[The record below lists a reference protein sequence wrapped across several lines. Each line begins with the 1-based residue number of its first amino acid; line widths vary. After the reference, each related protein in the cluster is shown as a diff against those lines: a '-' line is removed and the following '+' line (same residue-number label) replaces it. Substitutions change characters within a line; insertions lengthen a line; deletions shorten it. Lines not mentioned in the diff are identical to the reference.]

1 MSTVPGCEVVES
13 GPSDAE
19 HTVLLLPGGWCT
31 ALFYDELMAE
41 PAVAAL
47 RLIAVT
53 LPGNG
58 GTPPPDDLSMEK
70 LRQTHRRPRGPPA
83 LRRRGRS
90 QPRRQRGP
98 GDGRIRSLC
107 RTGGAAGTVLLAPRR
122 SDGHQGA
129 GPAGPVLGHLP
140 FRVMRTMMRFAV
152 RDTPL
157 PPARLAVLVGE
168 LQKNDPK
175 VMRGGIRRYLQ
186 YLDRHGSVATR
197 LGASGVPAWVVHGE
211 SGDGGITM
219 EERRTLQAYPQ
230 VRIVTIPGRS
240 SSHPASSPHWS
251 PTGRQL
257 NPGSDPDPP
266 SAGAASPLN
275 SHCDENDIQRT
286 RAD

>member
-1 MSTVPGCEVVES
+1 MSTVPGWEVVES
-13 GPSDAE
+13 GPPDAE

-41 PAVAAL
+41 PAVAGL

-58 GTPPPDDLSMEK
+58 GTPPPDDLSMESYAR
-70 LRQTHRRPRGPPA
+70 LTADLAAHRHCDVVVGHSLGANVALEMAGSGAFAGPV
-83 LRRRGRS
+83 
-90 QPRRQRGP
+90 
-98 GDGRIRSLC
+98 
-107 RTGGAAGTVLLAPRR
+107 VLLAPCFSRR
-122 SDGHQGA
+122 DEA
-129 GPAGPVLGHLP
+129 IVIRVLDRLALVLGHLP

-157 PPARLAVLVGE
+157 PPPRLAVLVAE

-175 VMRGGIRRYLQ
+175 VMRRGIREYLQ

-240 SSHPASSPHWS
+240 FFTPSEQPALVADLVVSSVREVTATHHQPEQPH
-251 PTGRQL
+251 
-257 NPGSDPDPP
+257 
-266 SAGAASPLN
+266 
-275 SHCDENDIQRT
+275 H
-286 RAD
+286 